1 MDLMPSDIG
10 AEPDP
15 ATLAALPSDGWRLII
30 GLAAALRYVPF
41 MSVFA
46 HDQKSGQLADVRSAL
61 VAACAKLHSADIE
74 WDFLAWAEAMP
85 DVDPD
90 AWAGS
95 SGPDWLGFCHIDSLT
110 NTVDYAQ
117 TVDPVHVQFALGRTL
132 ESVESWAE
140 YDLDRRGFVFD
151 RARPADWLAEKYS
164 FPPVVME
171 LGAQRLDLAMAGSR
185 QPDAPQLILRRAETH
200 GRWFAD
206 FYDAW
211 AGDEV
216 PWRRRRE
223 Q

>member
-1 MDLMPSDIG
+1 MPSDIG

-15 ATLAALPSDGWRLII
+15 ETLAALPSDGWRLII
-30 GLAAALRYVPF
+30 GLAAALRYLPF

-46 HDQKSGQLADVRSAL
+46 HDQKADQLAEVRSEI
-61 VAACAKLHSADIE
+61 VAACAKLDSADIGSAGID
-74 WDFLAWAEAMP
+74 WAFLAWSEGMP

-90 AWAGS
+90 AWAASARPG
-95 SGPDWLGFCHIDSLT
+95 WLGFCHIDSLT

-117 TVDPVHVQFALGRTL
+117 TLDPVHVQFALGGTL
-132 ESVESWAE
+132 ETVEMWAE
-140 YDLDRRGFVFD
+140 FDLNRRGVVFD
-151 RARPADWLAEKYS
+151 REQPADWLAGKYS

-185 QPDAPQLILRRAETH
+185 QPDAAQLILRRAETH
-200 GRWFAD
+200 SRWFAD

-216 PWRRRRE
+216 PWRR
-223 Q
+223 